1 MFKKIY
7 IFVMMVII
15 LAIVALPAAA
25 SDNAGVNLP
34 GWVAWILIIIALAL
48 PLVIFANMGRRS

>member
-1 MFKKIY
+1 MFKKAY

-15 LAIVALPAAA
+15 LAVVALPAAA
-25 SDNAGVNLP
+25 SESAGVNLP

-48 PLVIFANMGRRS
+48 PLIIIANMNRKS

>member
-1 MFKKIY
+1 MLKKVY

-25 SDNAGVNLP
+25 SENVGVNLP
-34 GWVAWILIIIALAL
+34 DWVAWILIILALAL
-48 PLVIFANMGRRS
+48 PLVVIANMGRRN